1 MTLRQTEPIIEIT
14 GLTKDFRVG
23 FMIRGDGDRR
33 TGLLERR
40 TIRALDHLS
49 LDVYP
54 GEIFGFLGPNG
65 AGKTTTLKLLMGL
78 VYPTEGTARILGR
91 SIDDVA
97 MHARIGYLPENPYFY

>member
-54 GEIFGFLGPNG
+54 GE
-65 AGKTTTLKLLMGL
+65 
-78 VYPTEGTARILGR
+78 R
-91 SIDDVA
+91 
-97 MHARIGYLPENPYFY
+97 